1 MCWIVAIVTDHSSEA
16 AHSLAVALE
25 GLRHRGPDAVGAL
38 MYYDGV
44 LRNVVRA
51 RKVDDRFLQQVELMG
66 STEDASASAIALGH
80 TRYKTT
86 GTHNPHN
93 SQPFQIG
100 HDNIRLELLFNGNIP
115 NHAQIRH
122 EYMSG
127 YTFQTDGDTE
137 TLARFL
143 LHHLESA
150 SHTCCRVNIYDAIT
164 EAVREVLKVFQ
175 GWYSV
180 IGVFWWVVFA
190 FKDSFGIRP
199 LALWKKWESYI
210 FASENHFFEKIWYE
224 YIGELPNGSL
234 VFPWQDPVSLLRE
247 PDPPHPDVFEFV
259 YLARNKSCLYGV
271 SNAEV
276 RFDLGFSAVQ
286 ELQKNHPDWE
296 FDRVVAVPNGAN
308 IMRQW
313 ACAALGM
320 DCSEPNGMTRK
331 SSSERSFMA
340 SEQIERE
347 KIVRDK
353 FIIDSEQ
360 IRWQRILLIDDSIVR
375 GTTMQVIVDM
385 LLEVWASSITV
396 LSASPIVHYWDK
408 YGIAMSTRELIG
420 IDHTSNAQRSCE
432 DIERKLF
439 YDVVTGQQK
448 ARLFYPSVENFLTVF
463 KKHGFSHIHAG
474 YFTGEFC
481 AG

>member
-1 MCWIVAIVTDHSSEA
+1 
-16 AHSLAVALE
+16 
-25 GLRHRGPDAVGAL
+25 

-175 GWYSV
+175 G
-180 IGVFWWVVFA
+180 
-190 FKDSFGIRP
+190 
-199 LALWKKWESYI
+199 
-210 FASENHFFEKIWYE
+210 
-224 YIGELPNGSL
+224 
-234 VFPWQDPVSLLRE
+234 
-247 PDPPHPDVFEFV
+247 
-259 YLARNKSCLYGV
+259 
-271 SNAEV
+271 
-276 RFDLGFSAVQ
+276 
-286 ELQKNHPDWE
+286 
-296 FDRVVAVPNGAN
+296 
-308 IMRQW
+308 
-313 ACAALGM
+313 
-320 DCSEPNGMTRK
+320 
-331 SSSERSFMA
+331 
-340 SEQIERE
+340 
-347 KIVRDK
+347 
-353 FIIDSEQ
+353 
-360 IRWQRILLIDDSIVR
+360 
-375 GTTMQVIVDM
+375 
-385 LLEVWASSITV
+385 
-396 LSASPIVHYWDK
+396 
-408 YGIAMSTRELIG
+408 
-420 IDHTSNAQRSCE
+420 
-432 DIERKLF
+432 
-439 YDVVTGQQK
+439 
-448 ARLFYPSVENFLTVF
+448 
-463 KKHGFSHIHAG
+463 
-474 YFTGEFC
+474 
-481 AG
+481 